1 MIGIIGA
8 MKDEVA
14 QIKAAME
21 SPEVSLIAG
30 MEFYQGVIAGKEVV
44 VVQSGICKVNAG
56 ICTQI
61 LADRFN
67 VDKVIN
73 TGIAGSL
80 KNEINIGDLV
90 LSTDAI
96 QHDVDAASF
105 GYAPGVI
112 PQMKVSCFEADPAL
126 LELAGRCSEKVNPE
140 ASVYCGRVVSGD
152 QFISS
157 REKKQWLIDTFGGYC
172 TEMEGAAIAQAAYLN
187 QMSFLIV
194 RAISDKADDSA
205 SMDYPA
211 FEKLA
216 IERSVRLLLA
226 MISEL

>member
-14 QIKAAME
+14 QIISAME
-21 SPEVSLIAG
+21 APAVSLIAG
-30 MEFYQGVIAGKEVV
+30 MEFYKGTIKGKELV

-61 LADRFN
+61 LADRFGA
-67 VDKVIN
+67 DKVIN

-80 KNEINIGDLV
+80 KKEINIGDLV
-90 LSTDAI
+90 LSVDAL

-112 PQMKVSCFEADPAL
+112 PQMKTSCFEADADL
-126 LELAGRCSEKVNPE
+126 LGLAARCNEAVNPE
-140 ASVYCGRVVSGD
+140 AQVHCGRVISGD

-157 REKKQWLIDTFGGYC
+157 REKKQWLADTFQGYC
-172 TEMEGAAIAQAAYLN
+172 VEMEGAAIAQAAYLN
-187 QMSFLIV
+187 QIPFLIV
-194 RAISDKADDSA
+194 RAISDQADDSA
-205 SMDYPA
+205 VMDYPA